1 MELIVKRIAKRDGYT
16 IGRLFI
22 DGTRFCDTLEPTDRG
37 LKNEMPVEEIKR
49 IKLQGN
55 TAIPYG
61 TYPVTLAIKSPKY
74 STYKQ
79 YQFCNA
85 YLPRLLNVKGF
96 DGVLIHIGNKASND
110 KKKSDTLGCILVG
123 ENKEVGKVLNSTA
136 TFKKLYEILKKA
148 KDPITITII

>member
-1 MELIVKRIAKRDGYT
+1 MKVTVKRIAKRDGYT
-16 IGRLFI
+16 IGRMFI
-22 DGTRFCDTLEPTDRG
+22 DGVRFCDTLEPTDRG
-37 LKNEMPVEEIKR
+37 LRYDMPLEEIKR

-61 TYPVTLAIKSPKY
+61 KYAVTLGIKSPKY

-96 DGVLIHIGNKASND
+96 EGVLIHIGNKASND
-110 KKKSDTLGCILVG
+110 KTKSDTLGCILVG

-136 TFKKLYEILKKA
+136 TFKKLYAILKAA
-148 KDPITITII
+148 KDPIEIEIV

>member
-1 MELIVKRIAKRDGYT
+1 MELKVKRIAKRDGYT
-16 IGRLFI
+16 IGRLTI
-22 DGTRFCDTLEPTDRG
+22 NGQYFCDSLEPTDRG
-37 LKNEMPVEEIKR
+37 LISDMPSEEIKR

-61 TYPVTLAIKSPKY
+61 EYQITLGIKSPKY

-79 YQFCNA
+79 YQFCDA

-96 DGVLIHIGNKASND
+96 EGVLIHIGNKASND

-123 ENKEVGKVLNSTA
+123 ENKVKGQVINSTA

-148 KDPITITII
+148 YEPISIKIV